1 MEARETRRPGS
12 PPFFRGRRASRHG
25 IIQAMA
31 SSLTHLL
38 QLALGFELI
47 AFAVAVA
54 VFESRLAERG
64 EPGKTR
70 EPAAEPSETAGR
82 TPTRGRSITAVKVFA
97 HTSRAH

>member
-1 MEARETRRPGS
+1 
-12 PPFFRGRRASRHG
+12 
-25 IIQAMA
+25 MA

-38 QLALGFELI
+38 QLASGFEVT

-70 EPAAEPSETAGR
+70 EPAADLSESAGR
-82 TPTRGRSITAVKVFA
+82 APKQSQSTAVVKLFA